1 MNTYHSKYTKLSG
14 SSYNELERKARK
26 IHNDIAK
33 RTKRNAYVRS
43 KYFKKDK
50 IFIKLFWEH
59 LNQKSQRNRK
69 RRLKYYECA
78 IDLLR
83 NNTFEPDTR
92 PNPNGK
98 HEIVHRFSGLTSGG
112 ELFYVQVKE
121 DIRNDNKY
129 LISVFPP
136 K

>member
-1 MNTYHSKYTKLSG
+1 MSIYKSKLIKLSG
-14 SSYNELERKARK
+14 TSYNELERKARK
-26 IHNDIAK
+26 IHNDIAR

-59 LNQKSQRNRK
+59 LNQKPKRDRK
-69 RRLKYYECA
+69 RRLQYYQCA

-83 NNTFEPDTR
+83 NSAFEPDTKS
-92 PNPNGK
+92 NPNGK
-98 HEIVHRFSGLTSGG
+98 HEIVHRFTGMTING
-112 ELFYVQVKE
+112 ELFSVQIKE
-121 DIRNDNKY
+121 DKRTDNKHF
-129 LISVFPP
+129 ISVFPS